1 LYSNELTLEYRAYYH
16 NGHKNQK
23 GSETLSK
30 QANQR
35 YRKEKEKEHL
45 KKAGLGSSITGSV
58 QNHHDLDKINTEY
71 DTPGNQPHS

>member
-1 LYSNELTLEYRAYYH
+1 
-16 NGHKNQK
+16 
-23 GSETLSK
+23 LSK

-71 DTPGNQPHS
+71 DAPGNQPHR